1 MSSVMGRRP
10 PKEEREGFYRDVRFR
25 PDAEIDFDRFPF
37 TVPAVRDIAKLQLHP
52 AVTMLVGENG
62 SGKSTI
68 LEAIAIRLGHSEIG
82 GPNEEDFT
90 SRPFDNGLHDN
101 IILGRSMY
109 RRPAETFFMRAETVY
124 DFTNQIEREMR
135 REGGFGRD
143 FRRYGGVSLH
153 NRSHGEAFLAIVQN
167 RFNDES
173 LFIMDEPEAA
183 LSPLRQLTLLKEID
197 LLVRGGCQFILAT
210 HSPILMAYPDA
221 TIYQLDQEG
230 MSEVH
235 YSETEHYQL
244 TRLFMQD
251 PQAFLRH
258 LLD

>member
-1 MSSVMGRRP
+1 MRQRP
-10 PKEEREGFYRDVRFR
+10 LREEREGFYHNITFR
-25 PDAEIDFDRFPF
+25 PDAEIDHDEFPF
-37 TVPAVRDIAKLQLHP
+37 TIPAVRDIPKLNLHP

-68 LEAIAIRLGHSEIG
+68 LEALAIRLGHSEIG
-82 GPNEEDFT
+82 GPNDQNF
-90 SRPFDNGLHDN
+90 SQRPFDGGLHDT
-101 IILGRSMY
+101 ILISRSRY
-109 RRPAETFFMRAETVY
+109 RRPSETFFMRAETVF
-124 DFTNQIEREMR
+124 DFTNQIETEMLN
-135 REGGFGRD
+135 EPGYGRD

-167 RFNDES
+167 RFADES

-183 LSPLRQLTLLKEID
+183 LSPLRQLTLIKEID
-197 LLVRGGCQFILAT
+197 LLVNRGCQFILAT

-221 TIYQLDQEG
+221 TIYQLDQKG
-230 MSEVH
+230 IQEVE
-235 YSETEHYQL
+235 YTETEHYQL
-244 TRLFMQD
+244 TRAFIQN